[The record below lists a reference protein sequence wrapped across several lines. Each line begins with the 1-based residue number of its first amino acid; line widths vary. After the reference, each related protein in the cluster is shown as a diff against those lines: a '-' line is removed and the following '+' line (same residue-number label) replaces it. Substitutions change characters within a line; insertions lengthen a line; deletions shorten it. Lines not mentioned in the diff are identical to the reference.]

1 VQDFPHRYSVTASG
15 EATGDVVI
23 QGHQLPTLHSAPP
36 LEFGG
41 PGDRWSPET
50 FLAAAVADCF
60 VLTFRAVARASRI
73 SWTAL
78 RCEVVGT
85 LDRVEGATQ
94 FTNFEVRAHLQ
105 AAPGTNADQARR
117 ALEKAEHNCLISNSL
132 KATIHLETEIDVGA
146 EPALTTTAALS
157 R

>member
-1 VQDFPHRYSVTASG
+1 VQDFPHHYSVLASG
-15 EATGDVVI
+15 EATGDVVL
-23 QGHQLPTLHSAPP
+23 QGCELPTLHSAPP
-36 LEFGG
+36 PEFGG

-60 VLTFRAVARASRI
+60 VLTFRAVARASRV
-73 SWTAL
+73 SWITL

-85 LDRVEGATQ
+85 LDRIDGVTQ
-94 FTNFEVRAHLQ
+94 FTNFDVRAHLQ

-132 KATIHLETEIDVGA
+132 KATIHLETDVDVA
-146 EPALTTTAALS
+146 LEPALA
-157 R
+157 